1 MNTITTATLT
11 AECERLRKDGLS
23 IDQILQVLRTR
34 GHSKVESVAAIVPLT
49 HGLSAAKQ
57 AVHDSPVWAD
67 AKERDE
73 RILDD
78 L

>member
-1 MNTITTATLT
+1 MNISERTLLT
-11 AECERLRKDGLS
+11 AECERLRKEGQS
-23 IDQILQVLRTR
+23 IDQILQMLRAR
-34 GHSKVESVAAIVPLT
+34 GHSKVESVAAIVPLMP
-49 HGLSAAKQ
+49 GISAAKQ
-57 AVHDSPVWAD
+57 VVHNSPVWAD

>member
-1 MNTITTATLT
+1 MNIIATATLT
-11 AECERLRKDGLS
+11 ADCERLRKEGLS

-34 GHSKVESVAAIVPLT
+34 GYSKLESVAAIVPLMA
-49 HGLSAAKQ
+49 GLSAAKQ